1 MKPKQEIDRLD
12 WRILDCL
19 QQNARMT
26 NTEIGRRAGL
36 SQPAVT
42 ARIQRLEETGIIE
55 GYTTRVNAK
64 RVGAEIA
71 AFIRLSTS
79 HAEIARCLREFEA
92 MPEIVESHRITGNDC
107 FQVKV
112 VVRHMAELEAV
123 IDRIAKFGPVTTSV
137 ILATHQSKPIGAPRA
152 DAAASEAAA
161 PRRSAR

>member
-1 MKPKQEIDRLD
+1 MKSKHEIDRLD

-19 QQNARMT
+19 QRNARLT

-42 ARIQRLEETGIIE
+42 ARIQHLEEAGVIQGHTA
-55 GYTTRVNAK
+55 RVNAK

-71 AFIRLSTS
+71 AFIRLSTP
-79 HAEIARCLREFEA
+79 HEQIAHCLREFEK

-123 IDRIAKFGPVTTSV
+123 IDRIARFGPVTTSV
-137 ILATHQSKPIGAPRA
+137 ILAEHEGKPISAPRA
-152 DAAASEAAA
+152 DAMVPDAAA
-161 PRRSAR
+161 PRRSGP